1 MDKTNQEE
9 TLASFVRW
17 GESQLLVRA
26 MILTSTRAIPGG
38 AADIFS
44 DYDIILGLSD
54 VRPFFEERGWLEAFG
69 HLLVMYRDPLTE
81 EDGLFTSGNVVQFE
95 EGLKIDFSLW
105 PGEKLRRIAAQAQ
118 LPDEFDAGYRVLL
131 DKDQLT
137 ARLRPPSYQ
146 AYIPK
151 PPTETEYGESI
162 EDFFLVAIY
171 VAKYLWRDDVMAAK
185 FVMEN
190 FMRHEHLLPML
201 EWHLELE
208 QDWSVKPGL
217 YGRRL
222 KQWLRPDL
230 WVDLEST
237 YTGASLP
244 DNWAALYHT
253 IALMRKVA
261 SEVGSRLGY
270 PYPKELDRRTM
281 VYIKEIEN
289 SVLPGVQGK

>member
-9 TLASFVRW
+9 VLASFVRW
-17 GESQLLVRA
+17 GEGQPLVRA

-38 AADIFS
+38 VADIFS
-44 DYDIILGLSD
+44 DYDIILALSD
-54 VRPFFEERGWLEAFG
+54 VRPFFEDRGWLEAFG
-69 HLLVMYRDPLTE
+69 HVLVMYRDPLTE
-81 EDGLFTSGNVVQFE
+81 EDGLLTSGNVVQFE

-105 PGEKLRRIAAQAQ
+105 PVEMLRRIAAQPK

-137 ARLRPPSYQ
+137 AGLRPPSHQ

-151 PPTETEYGESI
+151 PPTETEYRESI

-171 VAKYLWRDDVMAAK
+171 VAKYFWRDDMMAAK
-185 FVMEN
+185 FAMEN

-208 QDWSVKPGL
+208 HDWSVKPGL

-222 KQWLRPDL
+222 KKWLRPDL
-230 WVDLEST
+230 WADLEST
-237 YTGASLP
+237 YTGVSLP
-244 DNWAALYHT
+244 DNWLALYRT
-253 IALMRKVA
+253 IALMRKTA
-261 SEVGSRLGY
+261 GEVGSRLGY
-270 PYPKELDRRTM
+270 PYPEDMDRRTM
-281 VYIKEIEN
+281 AYIKKIEN
-289 SVLPGVQGK
+289 QLPAVPQ

>member
-1 MDKTNQEE
+1 MDTTNQEE
-9 TLASFVRW
+9 ALASFVRW

-69 HLLVMYRDPLTE
+69 HVLVMYRDPLTE

-105 PGEKLRRIAAQAQ
+105 PGEKLRRIAAQVQ

-151 PPTETEYGESI
+151 PPTQTEYGESI

-171 VAKYLWRDDVMAAK
+171 VAKYFWRDDMMAAK

-190 FMRHEHLLPML
+190 FMKHEHLLPML

-208 QDWSVKPGL
+208 HDWSVKPGL

-222 KQWLRPDL
+222 KKWLRPDL
-230 WVDLEST
+230 WADLEST

-244 DNWAALYHT
+244 DNWLALYHT
-253 IALMRKVA
+253 IALMRKTA
-261 SEVGSRLGY
+261 GEVGRRLGY
-270 PYPKELDRRTM
+270 PYPEELDRRTM
-281 VYIKEIEN
+281 VYLKKIEN
-289 SVLPGVQGK
+289 QAH